1 MKSKI
6 VLNVHW
12 VMAVIAFAV
21 MFGPTLL
28 LLVPVVPLAT
38 YFIRRDKTLQPENL
52 GQKIYASINEAERAY
67 GEPED
72 VAVLNVTKGNEL
84 SSLILFYPS
93 KNVMIVCGEEF
104 HLSDVTSVAAKN
116 QGIPYAPD
124 DYVVILSTRIPGR
137 TTVRIPVGNTTVGSY
152 GLQAQEIA
160 EQIARYL

>member
-1 MKSKI
+1 MKKRI
-6 VLNVHW
+6 ILNVLW

-21 MFGPTLL
+21 VCGPALL
-28 LLVPVVPLAT
+28 LLIPVAPVAT

-52 GQKIYASINEAERAY
+52 GRKVYTSTSEVERAY
-67 GEPED
+67 GEAED
-72 VAVLNVTKGNEL
+72 VAVLDATKGNEL

-93 KNVMIVCGEEF
+93 KDVMIVCGEEF

-137 TTVRIPVGNTTVGSY
+137 TSVRIPVGNTAVGSY
-152 GLQAQEIA
+152 GQQAQEIA
-160 EQIARYL
+160 AQIAGYL